1 MMSAATTK
9 QPRSGMVLRIRGL
22 MKLIPTKGGASMSI
36 KLTRNRCSRK
46 LNSLPLFA
54 WADAQ
59 RRLIGRPTAAERM
72 FRSQGYSPSHA
83 RLLASQAG
91 FPVEGDE

>member
-1 MMSAATTK
+1 MPRLQIE
-9 QPRSGMVLRIRGL
+9 QPRSGLVLRNRGL
-22 MKLIPTKGGASMSI
+22 MKLIPTKGGASMGI
-36 KLTRNRCSRK
+36 RLTRNRHSRK
-46 LNSLPLFA
+46 LNSLPLFE

-83 RLLASQAG
+83 KLLACNAG
-91 FPVEGDE
+91 YPVEGD